1 MWKFIILA
9 LLLVVPLSS
18 CGDFENGSAQ
28 QGTIDINNVEVI
40 DMQSLL
46 NEAAEAAKLVLS
58 L

>member
-46 NEAAEAAKLVLS
+46 NEAAEAAKCY
-58 L
+58 